1 MDTIKEEAL
10 LLIDRDKMMTH
21 PLQFELDRGP
31 DAAPLYVQ
39 IRERLAL
46 LIRRGDLSAGTRLP
60 PERDLAETLR
70 VNRTTVVRAYGDLA
84 AAGLVHAHVGR
95 GTIVQAASQPIRSAP
110 GMNSFAG
117 RNAAH
122 LPEAFPWASYLR
134 DTTASGTAEVSLN
147 GAPQPLAV
155 NNRPETSQGDMLLA
169 EVVALAARDDVIS
182 LAAGT
187 PDPALYPVEEF
198 CTLLTAQLRADGGH
212 LLQHCPIEGL
222 EALRASLAAW
232 LNRRWQELS
241 QANGLA
247 TVQAVPLELEHLM
260 VLSGS
265 QQGLWLVA
273 RGLLTPGDTV
283 LVETPTYLGALRV
296 FAAAGLRVV
305 GVPCDSEGIEPEA
318 LRSALERYHPRL
330 IYSLPTFQNPSGV
343 TMSLARR
350 YALLELAQRYQTPI
364 LEDDPYGELFYAD
377 EPPPPLA
384 ALDQS
389 GSVLYLGT
397 CSKILFPGI
406 RLGWIAAPRPVIAQ
420 LGLWR
425 QYIDLHANTPG
436 QAGLDGFLRE
446 GLLDAHLA
454 RMRERYR
461 EKRDLLSNALETMG
475 HGLLQ
480 WQKPDGGYYLWCAL
494 AGGLLAHDAQEEAA
508 RLGVAFVPGDA
519 FYPNAGGDAHLRLNF
534 TGPDDASLQEGAR
547 RIVLA
552 LERLSR
558 RARRPERPPV
568 LAARRPL
575 V

>member
-1 MDTIKEEAL
+1 MNDPL
-10 LLIDRDKMMTH
+10 L
-21 PLQFELDRGP
+21 FELDRGP
-31 DAAPLYVQ
+31 DAAPLYAQ

-60 PERDLAETLR
+60 PERELAEVLR

-95 GTIVQAASQPIRSAP
+95 GTVVQAASEPLRSSTKV
-110 GMNSFAG
+110 SFAG
-117 RNAAH
+117 RNAASV
-122 LPEAFPWASYLR
+122 PAAFAWAAYLR
-134 DTTASGTAEVSLN
+134 EANVGGPAEMGSASQPISLI
-147 GAPQPLAV
+147 
-155 NNRPETSQGDMLLA
+155 NRPEISQGDTLLA
-169 EVVALAARDDVIS
+169 DVVALAARADVIS

-187 PDPALYPVEEF
+187 PDPAFYPVDAF
-198 CTLLTAQLRADGGH
+198 CSVLTSQLRGEGSH

-222 EALRASLAAW
+222 GSLRASLAFW

-241 QANGLA
+241 RTSGLPTSQGIA
-247 TVQAVPLELEHLM
+247 LEPEHLM

-273 RGLLTPGDTV
+273 RALLAPGDTV

-296 FAAAGLRVV
+296 FAAAGLRTIAVA
-305 GVPCDSEGIEPEA
+305 CDREGMEPEA
-318 LRSALERYHPRL
+318 LRSALERYRPRL
-330 IYSLPTFQNPSGV
+330 IYCLPTFQNPSGT

-350 YALLELAQRYQTPI
+350 QMLLELAQRSQTPI
-364 LEDDPYGELFYAD
+364 LEDDPYGELFYVD

-397 CSKILFPGI
+397 CSKMLFPGV

-420 LGLWR
+420 LGFLR
-425 QYIDLHANTPG
+425 QYIDLHANTPA
-436 QAGLDGFLRE
+436 QVALDGFLRE
-446 GLLDAHLA
+446 GVLDAHLA
-454 RMRERYR
+454 RVRARYR
-461 EKRDLLSNALETMG
+461 EKRDLLSDALETAA
-475 HGLLQ
+475 HGLLR

-494 AGGLLAHDAQEEAA
+494 EGGLQARDLQEEAA

-519 FYPNAGGDAHLRLNF
+519 FYLGAGGERHLRLNF
-534 TGPDDASLQEGAR
+534 TGPGADALGEGAR
-547 RIVLA
+547 RLGLA
-552 LERLSR
+552 LERLAR
-558 RARRPERPPV
+558 RARRQERPPV
-568 LAARRPL
+568 LAARQPI